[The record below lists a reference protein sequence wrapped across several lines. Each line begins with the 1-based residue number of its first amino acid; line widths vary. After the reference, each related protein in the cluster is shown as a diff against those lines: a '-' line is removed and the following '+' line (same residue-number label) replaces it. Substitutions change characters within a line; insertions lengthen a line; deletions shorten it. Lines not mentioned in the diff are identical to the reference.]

1 MLNSATATQS
11 KTQKVKRWFS
21 PSWQHLFTG
30 GFLAFAALLITVD
43 SPLLQ
48 RWERQL
54 QTFFF
59 DLRGA
64 RVAPDDIIILTIDD
78 ESMSQAE
85 HYRSDPEKYEALA
98 PIEQWPWKRE
108 AYAIVIDRLMQA
120 GAKTVALDVVF
131 STDSTYGPEDDQ
143 AFASVLE
150 KYSEQVVLATKYED
164 GQLRQGLLLKPTLP
178 IPQLHDTGVHLGIIN
193 LPVEF
198 NGRIHRQGH
207 TYLQDLERANADLDA
222 LSQSPP
228 DWDNILSFAEATLQ
242 AAQTPYSKNIGT
254 DSTDIH
260 FWGPTRTFQHI
271 PFWYVLDPDP
281 WYNHLDSGTVFKD
294 KIILIGAT
302 ASELQ
307 DFHAAPFSRT
317 QLHQNAL
324 AGVEIQAND
333 IATLKTGNALR
344 PFIPSSMVRAALV
357 VVSGVAVTFVL
368 SRCRRALHRLGW
380 TMGIS
385 LGWLTAG
392 YMGFITLGVLLPTAS
407 VTIVVV
413 AIGSGHTLI
422 GLVKEQM
429 RKQRLRNTLAKF
441 VTSPI
446 VQEIINQEEDFQDL
460 LQARQAQVVGSLLGG
475 RYEVEKILGTG
486 GFSETYT
493 AKDTQRP
500 GQPICVVKQ
509 LKIISDDPKS
519 YELAHRLFASE
530 ADTLERLGHHPQ
542 IPRLLA
548 HFETSSSFYLV
559 EEMVQGETV
568 KDELGSRKP
577 QSQAW
582 AMNFLLDILPVV
594 EFVHSQGVIHR
605 DIKPSNIIRRQGDGR
620 LVLIDFGSVKQISNR
635 LQDTEAQVTSTIGIG
650 TKGYMPSEQSAGLPR
665 FSSDLYAI
673 GVTVIQALTG
683 ISPYKMAYDDHGELI
698 WQYRVPDLKPALAD
712 ILNKMVRYDFSKRYD
727 SASAVLS
734 ALKEIPITLPDSMVV
749 SQQAIKALDQS
760 NDDEDPWDEPTG
772 YLPTNWMT
780 TSTEKMNYM
789 GKTDAEEA

>member
-1 MLNSATATQS
+1 MLNSATTTQS
-11 KTQKVKRWFS
+11 KTHPVKRWFR

-30 GFLAFAALLITVD
+30 GFLAFAVLLAAVD

-48 RWERQL
+48 RWERQI

-59 DLRGA
+59 DFRGPQT
-64 RVAPDDIIILTIDD
+64 APDDIIILAIDD
-78 ESMSQAE
+78 ESWSQSE
-85 HYRSDPEKYEALA
+85 HYRGEPEKYEALA

-108 AYAIVIDRLMQA
+108 AYAIVVDRLMQA
-120 GAKTVALDVVF
+120 GAKAVSIDLFF

-143 AFASVLE
+143 ALAAILE
-150 KYSEQVVLATKYED
+150 RYSEHVVLATKYED
-164 GQLRQGLLLKPTLP
+164 GGLRQGSLLKPTLP
-178 IPQLHDTGVHLGIIN
+178 IWQLQDTGIHLGN
-193 LPVEF
+193 VNMPVEF
-198 NGRIHRQGH
+198 NGRIHRHGH
-207 TYLQDLERANADLDA
+207 IYLQDLERSDADLEFE
-222 LSQSPP
+222 SSP
-228 DWDNILSFAEATLQ
+228 DWENIHSFAEATLQ
-242 AAQTPYSKNIGT
+242 AAQIPYAENVG
-254 DSTDIH
+254 TDIH
-260 FWGPTRTFQHI
+260 FWGPTQTFQHI

-281 WYNHLDSGTVFKD
+281 WYNHLNSGSVFKD
-294 KIILIGAT
+294 KIVLIGAT
-302 ASELQ
+302 TSELQ
-307 DFHAAPFSRT
+307 DFHDAPFSRT
-317 QLHQNAL
+317 QIHQEAM
-324 AGVEIQAND
+324 AGVEIQANA
-333 IATLKTGNALR
+333 IATLRADNALR
-344 PFIPSSMVRAALV
+344 PLIPSSTTRAVLV
-357 VVSGVAVTFVL
+357 LLMGVGSSLIVSL
-368 SRCRRALHRLGW
+368 CKRALHRLGW

-385 LGWLTAG
+385 LGWLTAS
-392 YMGFITLGVLLPTAS
+392 YICFISLSGLLPTAS
-407 VTIVVV
+407 VTTVVV
-413 AIGSGHTLI
+413 VIGSGHTFTGLI
-422 GLVKEQM
+422 KEQI

-509 LKIISDDPKS
+509 LKIVSDDPKS
-519 YELAHRLFASE
+519 YELAHRLFAAE

-559 EEMVQGETV
+559 EEMVQGETI
-568 KDELGSRKP
+568 KDELGSRKSQP
-577 QSQAW
+577 QAW
-582 AMNFLLDILPVV
+582 VMNFLLDILPIV

-673 GVTVIQALTG
+673 GVTAIQALTG
-683 ISPYKMAYDDHGELI
+683 ISPYKTAYDDHGELI
-698 WQYRVPDLKPALAD
+698 WQYRVSNLNPALAN
-712 ILNKMVRYDFSKRYD
+712 ILNKMVRYDFSKRYE
-727 SASAVLS
+727 SASAVLT

-760 NDDEDPWDEPTG
+760 SDEEDPWDEPTG
-772 YLPTNWMT
+772 CLPTDWMT
-780 TSTEKMNYM
+780 TSTEKMNYL
-789 GKTDAEEA
+789 GKPNAEEAQEA